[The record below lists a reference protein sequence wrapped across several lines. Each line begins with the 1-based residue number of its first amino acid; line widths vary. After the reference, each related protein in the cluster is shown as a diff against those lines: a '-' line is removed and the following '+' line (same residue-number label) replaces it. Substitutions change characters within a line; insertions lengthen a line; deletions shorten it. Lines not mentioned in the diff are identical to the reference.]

1 MSKPFGKVFP
11 GSVQGCIGPGFA
23 LRHHQSRSI
32 CGLTSG
38 GSIVFAIVVAQ
49 TPEAL
54 LQAPPTPLLT
64 LHVPTMSASEIGLPE
79 APIAG
84 VTTAEV
90 YVTVTRM
97 RLMEARRVPELSLS
111 TLSRTPKF
119 DALIWAGVHVVPHRA
134 LVEPS

>member
-1 MSKPFGKVFP
+1 M
-11 GSVQGCIGPGFA
+11 
-23 LRHHQSRSI
+23 
-32 CGLTSG
+32 
-38 GSIVFAIVVAQ
+38 FAIVVAQ

-111 TLSRTPKF
+111 TS
-119 DALIWAGVHVVPHRA
+119 AGHR
-134 LVEPS
+134 SSTR